1 MLLATLSYGSWLG
14 SFQAAQHHE
23 QRDEECLHGLFFDK
37 GTGGWQAGFYP
48 NPPTHYPFAPVG
60 TTTSCFWYFYTM
72 HDYQRLLALNL
83 LAYGAQKNLS
93 VEHLCQRSD
102 IDLVALKA
110 DGPLTTRQLDDLWIN
125 ATDLSG
131 DALFGLHFGESLQ
144 IAALGVVGQLIR
156 NSRTIGEALTHAASF
171 THLLTDALTMDVE
184 RTRSGFSVQ
193 FIPDKVRQRTAPA
206 MFRQLVDF
214 MMAFLIHE
222 VDGLVLARIQPD
234 QITFPAPIADGPEY
248 ERVLRCSTIRAGDS
262 YELTFAG
269 EYWSEPV
276 LLANYDLQATL
287 LQNVNAMT
295 RSYESGQ
302 RMSDRVR
309 SYLLANANLGL
320 PSLDAIAGN
329 FNLSPRSV
337 QRKLQGEGLTYQQV
351 ADSVR
356 KTLAIHFLESGRHP
370 TKEVSYIL
378 GYNELSAFS
387 RAFKRW
393 TGTTPGGYQKN
404 QQS

>member
-1 MLLATLSYGSWLG
+1 MPIVS
-14 SFQAAQHHE
+14 
-23 QRDEECLHGLFFDK
+23 
-37 GTGGWQAGFYP
+37 
-48 NPPTHYPFAPVG
+48 
-60 TTTSCFWYFYTM
+60 FWYFYGM
-72 HDYQRLLALNL
+72 HDYQRLLTLNL

-93 VEHLCQRSD
+93 VEQLCQYSN
-102 IDLVALKA
+102 IDLAELKA
-110 DGPLTTRQLDDLWIN
+110 DGPLTTRQLDDLWVN
-125 ATDLSG
+125 AMHLSG

-171 THLLTDALTMDVE
+171 THLLTDALTMEVD
-184 RTRSGFSVQ
+184 RTTFGFAVR
-193 FIPDKVRQRTAPA
+193 FIPNETRQRAAPA
-206 MFRQLVDF
+206 MFRQLMDF

-234 QITFPAPIADGPEY
+234 RITLAGTIADGAAVEY
-248 ERVLRCSTIRAGDS
+248 ERVLRCSTIREEDA
-262 YELTFAG
+262 YELMFAG
-269 EYWSEPV
+269 SYWDEPI
-276 LLANYDLQATL
+276 LLANYDLQTVL
-287 LQNVNAMT
+287 LQKVSSMGQSDET
-295 RSYESGQ
+295 SQ
-302 RMSDRVR
+302 RMSDRIR
-309 SYLLANANLGL
+309 SYLLANANMGL

-329 FNLSPRSV
+329 FNLSSRSV
-337 QRKLQGEGLTYQQV
+337 QRKLQEEGLTYQQV

-404 QQS
+404 SRADT

>member
-1 MLLATLSYGSWLG
+1 
-14 SFQAAQHHE
+14 
-23 QRDEECLHGLFFDK
+23 
-37 GTGGWQAGFYP
+37 
-48 NPPTHYPFAPVG
+48 
-60 TTTSCFWYFYTM
+60 M
-72 HDYQRLLALNL
+72 HDYQKLLALSL
-83 LAYGAQKNLS
+83 LAYGAQKNLP
-93 VEHLCQRSD
+93 VEQLCQLSG
-102 IDLVALKA
+102 IDLEEVKA
-110 DGPLTTRQLDDLWIN
+110 DGPMTSRQLDDLWIN
-125 ATDLSG
+125 ATHLSG
-131 DALFGLHFGESLQ
+131 DVLFGLHFGESLQ

-156 NSRTIGEALTHAASF
+156 NSHTIGEALTQAATF
-171 THLLTDALTMDVE
+171 THLLTDALTMEVK
-184 RTRSGFSVQ
+184 RTNAGFAVQ
-193 FIPDKVRQRTAPA
+193 FIPNQTRQRAAPA
-206 MFRQLVDF
+206 MFCQLMDF

-222 VDGLVLARIQPD
+222 VDGLVLTRIQPD
-234 QITFPAPIADGPEY
+234 QVTLPSQIADLTEY
-248 ERVLRCSTIRAGDS
+248 ERVLRCPTIREGDK

-269 EYWSEPV
+269 NYWNEPI
-276 LLANYDLQATL
+276 LLANYDLQTTL
-287 LQNVNAMT
+287 LQEVNGVE
-295 RSYESGQ
+295 RSYEAHQ
-302 RMSDRVR
+302 RMSDRIK

-337 QRKLQGEGLTYQQV
+337 QRKLQEEGLTYQQV

-404 QQS
+404 QRGIT

>member
-1 MLLATLSYGSWLG
+1 MRG
-14 SFQAAQHHE
+14 E
-23 QRDEECLHGLFFDK
+23 
-37 GTGGWQAGFYP
+37 FYP
-48 NPPTHYPFAPVG
+48 NPPTRYHFAP
-60 TTTSCFWYFYTM
+60 TRMTASSFWYFYSM

-93 VEHLCQRSD
+93 VERLCQLSI
-102 IDLVALKA
+102 IDLDELKA
-110 DGPLTTRQLDDLWIN
+110 EGPLTTRQLDDLWIN
-125 ATDLSG
+125 ATKLSG

-156 NSRTIGEALTHAASF
+156 NSRTIGNALTYAASF
-171 THLLTDALTMDVE
+171 THLLTDALTMEVKQTDA
-184 RTRSGFSVQ
+184 GFTLQ
-193 FIPDKVRQRTAPA
+193 FIPNQTRQRAAPA
-206 MFRQLVDF
+206 MFRQLMDF

-222 VDGLVLARIQPD
+222 VDGLVLTRIRPD
-234 QITFPAPIADGPEY
+234 QVTLSSKITDPAEY
-248 ERVLRCSTIRAGDS
+248 ERVLRCPTIREGDN

-269 EYWSEPV
+269 NYWNEPI
-276 LLANYDLQATL
+276 LMANYELQATL
-287 LQNVNAMT
+287 MQKVSGMDQ
-295 RSYESGQ
+295 SYEASQ
-302 RMSDRVR
+302 RMSDRIK

-329 FNLSPRSV
+329 FNLSPRSM
-337 QRKLQGEGLTYQQV
+337 QRKLQEEGLTYQQV

-356 KTLAIHFLESGRHP
+356 KMLAIHFLESGRHP

-404 QQS
+404 RQGSM